1 MAGTHRVHNMLEH
14 SHMCCHAIFCP
25 WLASM
30 LQDLD
35 GMTTRCMQVLL
46 GFAFA
51 IVSWTVGFVM
61 DRQFR
66 LQPKASL
73 IISC

>member
-1 MAGTHRVHNMLEH
+1 
-14 SHMCCHAIFCP
+14 
-25 WLASM
+25 
-30 LQDLD
+30 
-35 GMTTRCMQVLL
+35 MTTRCMQVLL